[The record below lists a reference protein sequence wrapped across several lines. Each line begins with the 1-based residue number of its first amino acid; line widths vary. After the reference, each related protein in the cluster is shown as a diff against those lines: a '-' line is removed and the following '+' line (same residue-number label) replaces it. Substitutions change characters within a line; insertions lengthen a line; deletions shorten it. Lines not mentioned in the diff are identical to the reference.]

1 MWERGGEGGRGLV
14 GGSGEKIV
22 SPDRRIKKSFKI
34 PWKYSMENQKTKLNI
49 YVIVYYENKIYDI
62 IDKQSKQN
70 INPHIDK

>member
-1 MWERGGEGGRGLV
+1 
-14 GGSGEKIV
+14 
-22 SPDRRIKKSFKI
+22 
-34 PWKYSMENQKTKLNI
+34 MENQKTKLNI